1 MIVSIFDLEIAMSSQ
16 VSENSEIRLE
26 SSKNGHGNVGSML
39 YDPYSMRHNLW
50 TILLIV
56 FVSSPK

>member
-1 MIVSIFDLEIAMSSQ
+1 MMGHKDFMIVSIFDLEIAMSSQ

-39 YDPYSMRHNLW
+39 YGPH
-50 TILLIV
+50 
-56 FVSSPK
+56 